1 MEISKDL
8 LISVQTCLEQKG
20 PYKLQIRKTTGA
32 LVQTIKIR
40 MKDDITHIISLSQG
54 EYDIIILRNDKEF
67 FKKQLILPNFEIE
80 SQIELIINDSG
91 IEINQDKIILYKSID
106 DILKDVIGE
115 PKSNKQ
121 INKKSKTKENNS
133 KNNKDVKVKEVMK
146 EIKPSLPV
154 SKNNPQPESNETQEK
169 KETNLI
175 LEEKIQINKEENN
188 DINDLTAFIRNQLEI
203 NKSLQEQIS
212 QLQKEVQ
219 RLQIKNN

>member
-8 LISVQTCLEQKG
+8 LISVQTSLEQKG
-20 PYKLQIRKTTGA
+20 PYKLQIRKATGA
-32 LVQTIKIR
+32 VVQTIKIR